1 MNDIIGDNAAK
12 DVVSIIERI
21 ERLEDEKKQIASD
34 ISDVY
39 KESKGRGYDATALKE
54 IIKIRR
60 EDPNKREAR
69 ESMVDV
75 YMRAINR
82 WEDTPLAQATKKD

>member
-1 MNDIIGDNAAK
+1 MNDIGDNAAK

-21 ERLEDEKKQIASD
+21 ERLEEEKKQIASD

-54 IIKIRR
+54 IIKMRR

-75 YMRAINR
+75 YLRAITR
-82 WEDTPLAQATKKD
+82 WEDTPLGNVVKDD

>member
-1 MNDIIGDNAAK
+1 MNDIVGDNAAK
-12 DVVSIIERI
+12 DLSSIIDRI

-34 ISDVY
+34 ISDLY
-39 KESKGRGYDATALKE
+39 KETKGRGYDAAALKE
-54 IIKIRR
+54 IVKIRK
-60 EDPNKREAR
+60 EDPGKREAR

-82 WEDTPLAQATKKD
+82 WEDTPLGKSAK

>member
-1 MNDIIGDNAAK
+1 MNDIGDNAAK
-12 DVVSIIERI
+12 DVVLIIERI
-21 ERLEDEKKQIASD
+21 ERLEEEKKQITSD

-54 IIKIRR
+54 IIKMRR

-75 YMRAINR
+75 YLRAITR
-82 WEDTPLAQATKKD
+82 WEDTPLGKEMKGD